1 MSHSIVLGAA
11 GFIGRAVV
19 AQLLEQ
25 GGSVVAGVRPGSEDR
40 LTAWLRA
47 RAIDQTGLRV
57 VSCDVTAKDLGLPAD
72 LDTTDIR
79 DVYNCAARFAFGL
92 GKDEA
97 YAVNVTGAL
106 HVLDWAATLHEL
118 RRVVHITGYRITVE
132 DSNEQDYERGAYGAS
147 KFESDPMLRRHA
159 AERGIPLTI
168 ANPSSVLGAGQ
179 YVGLAGMVD
188 DLWHGRLAAI
198 PGGRE
203 TFVPIVDLD
212 YFATFLINLPD
223 QADTAGRSFTVLDSR
238 TPVLPDL
245 IRMLAGHLGVRAPRF
260 SVPVGVIE
268 KLPRALTGA
277 DPETLPFIAD
287 DRYDTAA
294 ADAVARTAGLAMP
307 PAETVLRTWADH
319 LVSSRFGAVEADP
332 SAGFVDGTW
341 VSGDREHPAYV
352 LLHGLPLDS
361 ESWTEVRAALAT
373 PSLVADL
380 PGLGRS
386 APGEIDDVL
395 PRLMSAVRSRP
406 VLVGHSLGC
415 GPVLRYAAAHPD
427 RVSGV
432 VLVSPAFLQPRTGW
446 LLRSPLAAVVLRRM
460 SADALATQLGIPA
473 GPAVDSA
480 ADNLRR
486 PGAATRTIAALRHA
500 SAPERRKELTGLL
513 AQVTV
518 PVRIVAGTQDPLT
531 MTVPQELS
539 VIEGAGHYPQ
549 LTHPAQVAVEIA
561 RVGAQPVHAG

>member
-25 GGSVVAGVRPGSEDR
+25 GGSVVAAVRPGGEER

-47 RAIDQTGLRV
+47 RAVDQTGLRV
-57 VSCDVTAKDLGLPAD
+57 VSCDVTAEGLGLPD
-72 LDTTDIR
+72 LGTADIR

-92 GKDEA
+92 GKDDA

-106 HVLDWAATLHEL
+106 NVLDWAATLPAL

-132 DSNEQDYERGAYGAS
+132 DSDEQHYERGAYGAS
-147 KFESDPMLRRHA
+147 KFESDPLLRRRA

-168 ANPSSVLGAGQ
+168 ANPSSVLGPGQ
-179 YVGLAGMVD
+179 YVGLASIVD

-212 YFATFLINLPD
+212 YFATFLINLPSQD
-223 QADTAGRSFTVLDSR
+223 DTAGQSFTVLDPR
-238 TPVLPDL
+238 TPVLPEL
-245 IRMLAGHLGVRAPRF
+245 IRVLAGHLGVRAPRF
-260 SVPVGVIE
+260 SVPVSVIE

-287 DRYDTAA
+287 DRYDTSA
-294 ADAVARTAGLAMP
+294 ADEVARTAGITMP
-307 PAETVLRTWADH
+307 HAETVLRTWADH

-332 SAGFVDGTW
+332 TAGFVDGTW
-341 VSGDREHPAYV
+341 VSGDREHPDYV
-352 LLHGLPLDS
+352 LLHGLPVDS
-361 ESWTEVRAALAT
+361 DSWTAVRTALEA

-395 PRLMSAVRSRP
+395 PRLMSSVRSRP

-427 RVSGV
+427 RISGV
-432 VLVSPAFLQPRTGW
+432 VLVSPAFLQSPTGW
-446 LLRSPLAAVVLRRM
+446 ILRSPLAAVALRRM
-460 SADALATQLGIPA
+460 SAATLATRLGIPT

-480 ADNLRR
+480 AANLRR
-486 PGAATRTIAALRHA
+486 PGVATRTVAALRRA
-500 SAPERRKELTGLL
+500 SAAGRRNELTELL
-513 AQVTV
+513 ARIEV
-518 PVRIVAGTQDPLT
+518 PVRLVVGADDPLSVAT
-531 MTVPQELS
+531 TRES
-539 VIEGAGHYPQ
+539 AVIEGTGHYPQ
-549 LTHPAQVAVEIA
+549 LTHPAQVAAEIA
-561 RVGAQPVHAG
+561 RVGVHAPAL